1 MTLRVLFPFHCNNEH
16 AGHLPFSL
24 VRHLSQTDLHAE
36 LWVTGRGARAQA
48 DFVRTILDAT
58 SHSLLRRVNQIVRPA
73 ANWPLAFLEHCFLR
87 AFRKGDMA
95 LLSRGTSLGL
105 TRALRARGHM
115 TFLERIN
122 TMDHTA
128 KAILEDAFSRAGW
141 PIEHMYTQDSLD
153 REKAQAEAANFIFSA
168 SPAVTNSLIE
178 RGISKDKILECS
190 YGWDPHRFID
200 PAHGL
205 PAIPGITVL
214 FVGGIGVRKGAHL
227 LLHAWSKADIA
238 GRLVLLG
245 HMERAIKRHCA
256 DIFLRSDVVH
266 VPYSPDPGPWFNS
279 ADIFALPTLEEGSPL
294 VAYEATG
301 NGLPVL
307 STPMGAGWIVRNG
320 VEGRVI
326 EPYDEAGWIAAL
338 RLLAGDAALRKQL
351 GHAGRICAAHYT
363 WTMVA
368 QRRYGQIKGVM
379 TGQMQ

>member
-24 VRHLSQTDLHAE
+24 VRYLSQTDLHAE

-48 DFVRTILDAT
+48 DFVRTMFDTT
-58 SHSLLRRVNQIVRPA
+58 SHSLLRRVNRIIRPA
-73 ANWPLAFLEHCFLR
+73 SNWPQAVLEYGFLR
-87 AFRKGDMA
+87 AFKKGDMA

-105 TRALRARGHM
+105 TRALRARGYL

-128 KAILEDAFSRAGW
+128 KAILEDAFLRAGW
-141 PIEHMYTQDSLD
+141 PIEHAYSQSSLD
-153 REKAQAEAANFIFSA
+153 REQAQAKAVNFIFSA
-168 SPAVTNSLIE
+168 SPAVTSSLIE

-190 YGWDPHRFID
+190 YGWDPNRFTN
-200 PAHGL
+200 PARGL

-245 HMERAIKRHCA
+245 HMEPEIKNRCA
-256 DIFLRSDVVH
+256 DILLRPDVVH
-266 VPYSPDPGPWFNS
+266 VPYSPDPGPMFNS

-294 VAYEATG
+294 VGYEAMG

-307 STPMGAGWIVRNG
+307 TTPMGAGWIVRDG
-320 VEGRVI
+320 VEGRVV
-326 EPYDEAGWIAAL
+326 EPYDESGWIAAL
-338 RLLAGDAALRKQL
+338 RLLAGDAPLRKKL
-351 GHAGRICAAHYT
+351 GSAGRIRAAHYT
-363 WTMVA
+363 WDLVA
-368 QRRYGQIKGVM
+368 QRRYEQINRVM
-379 TGQMQ
+379 TGQMR